1 LKLLSLEMSVATGT
15 VALSVG
21 SVLAEREIA
30 SPREQT
36 VRILPIIDELLG
48 DAALQ
53 ISELDGIVFGRG
65 PGSFTGLRVAAAV
78 AQGLALT
85 TGCALLPVS
94 SLLGLAHRAW
104 QEHGVERALIAVDAR
119 MGEVYS
125 ALYRVAAGFVG
136 LEWAENIGDPGAVGL
151 PDSPGWWAVG
161 DGFAA
166 YPEALAEQSG
176 VAAGRLDSL
185 QPRARDLLPDA
196 KRMLAAGQAVPV
208 ADALPVYLRAANAWK
223 RA

>member
-15 VALSVG
+15 VALAVDDA
-21 SVLAEREIA
+21 LAEQEIA
-30 SPREQT
+30 TPREQT
-36 VRILPIIDELLG
+36 AEILPIIDALLQ

-53 ISELDGIVFGRG
+53 LGELDGIAFGRG

-78 AQGLALT
+78 AQGLALS

-104 QEHGVERALIAVDAR
+104 QAHRVERALIAVDAR

-125 ALYRVAAGFVG
+125 SLYRIADGFAER
-136 LEWAENIGDPGAVGL
+136 EWVEKISDPGAVGV
-151 PDSPGWWAVG
+151 PDGPAWWAVG

-166 YPEALAEQSG
+166 YVEPLAEQLAA
-176 VAAGRLDSL
+176 AAGRLDSL
-185 QPRARDLLPDA
+185 QPRARDLLPYA
-196 KRMLAAGQAVPV
+196 KRMLAAGQAVAV
-208 ADALPVYLRAANAWK
+208 ADALPVYLRASDAWK
-223 RA
+223 RT